1 MPKEW
6 IDVADTA
13 VKIGLGSLI
22 TGVFTYL
29 GVKFSHKSEQSKY
42 LLEHKVKVIEQIASE
57 AGEYFAAWN
66 GVISKIGG
74 ITKKMDFDMENVDLS
89 ANQLKWVKERDKA
102 LVDSWSA
109 RQSVQ
114 SKLRLLKAEN
124 AVGKF
129 KECISLETQLRDM
142 MFFDKDYPNYNQLTK
157 YRKEAR
163 TAQRKFQEE
172 LAETYENIPA

>member
-1 MPKEW
+1 M
-6 IDVADTA
+6 ADTA

-42 LLEHKVKVIEQIASE
+42 LLEHKIKVIEQIASE
-57 AGEYFAAWN
+57 AEEYFAAWN

-74 ITKKMDFDMENVDLS
+74 ITKKMDPNIESVDLT
-89 ANQLKWVKERDKA
+89 ANQLKSIKERDRA
-102 LVDSWSA
+102 LVDSWSD

-114 SKLRLLKAEN
+114 SKLRLLKAED
-124 AVGKF
+124 AVKKF
-129 KECISLETQLRDM
+129 KECTSLETQLRDI
-142 MFFDKDYPNYNQLTK
+142 MFFDKEYPNYNQLSE
-157 YRKEAR
+157 YRNKAKA
-163 TAQRKFQEE
+163 AQRKFQEE

>member
-22 TGVFTYL
+22 TGAFTYL

-42 LLEHKVKVIEQIASE
+42 LLEHKIKVIEQIASE
-57 AGEYFAAWN
+57 AEEYFSAWN

-74 ITKKMDFDMENVDLS
+74 ITKKMEPNIGGINFS
-89 ANQLKWVKERDKA
+89 SNQLKWIKERDKV
-102 LVDSWSA
+102 LVESWSF
-109 RQSVQ
+109 RQSVL
-114 SKLRLLKAEN
+114 SKLRLLKAEG
-124 AVGKF
+124 AVEKF
-129 KECISLETQLRDM
+129 KECASLETQLRDM
-142 MFFDKDYPNYNQLTK
+142 MFFDKEYPNYNQLSE
-157 YRKEAR
+157 YRNKAKA
-163 TAQRKFQEE
+163 AQRKFQEE